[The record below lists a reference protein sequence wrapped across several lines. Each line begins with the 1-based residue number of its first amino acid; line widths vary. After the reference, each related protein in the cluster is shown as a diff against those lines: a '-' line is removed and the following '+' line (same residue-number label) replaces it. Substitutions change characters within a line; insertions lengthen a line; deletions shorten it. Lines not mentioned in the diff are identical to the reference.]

1 MKKNAVIIGLVLAMI
16 TSIFV
21 PARAAEPMVL
31 DGTGQVM
38 AIIDVGFD
46 TTLPSIKGRVIAEA
60 CFATYSS
67 CPDGTDRM
75 IGTGAATLNPD
86 FALLNKQNVF
96 LK

>member
-1 MKKNAVIIGLVLAMI
+1 MKKNALTLGLVLAMI

-21 PARAAEPMVL
+21 PARATEPLVL

-60 CFATYSS
+60 CFAQ
-67 CPDGTDRM
+67 M
-75 IGTGAATLNPD
+75 
-86 FALLNKQNVF
+86 ALIE
-96 LK
+96 